1 MTRQSMVVRWE
12 EAMMMLRTIAT
23 ASAIA
28 LFATTRTLAQQPAP
42 PPTTPYGMPISIETA
57 KRAMTAA
64 EAEAAKNNWA
74 MAIAIVD
81 TGGNLVM
88 LHRLDN
94 TQLASIRL
102 AEGKAR
108 TSVEFRR
115 PTKALE
121 DAAGSGGGVGL
132 RYLTFGA
139 TIAEGGVPIIVDGKI
154 IGAIGASGG
163 ASQQDAQVAKAGA
176 DAAGPAAA
184 VGSSTPPGTGTTTPT
199 GR

>member
-1 MTRQSMVVRWE
+1 MIT
-12 EAMMMLRTIAT
+12 LRTMAT

-28 LFATTRTLAQQPAP
+28 LLAALPARAQQQAPAP
-42 PPTTPYGMPISIETA
+42 PPVVPYGMSIAMDAA
-57 KRAMTAA
+57 KKAMTAA
-64 EAEAAKNNWA
+64 EAEAARNNWA

-81 TGGNLVM
+81 TGGHLVM

-94 TQLASIRL
+94 TQIGSVRV

-115 PTKALE
+115 PTKVLE

-132 RYLTFGA
+132 RYLTLGMV
-139 TIAEGGVPIIVDGKI
+139 IAEGGVPIIAEGKV

-163 ASQQDAQVAKAGA
+163 SSQQDAQVAKAGA
-176 DAAGPAAA
+176 DAVGSTAMT
-184 VGSSTPPGTGTTTPT
+184 GSSTQPATGTSAPASK
-199 GR
+199 

>member
-1 MTRQSMVVRWE
+1 MITLKTM
-12 EAMMMLRTIAT
+12 AT

-28 LFATTRTLAQQPAP
+28 LLAALPARAQQQAPAP
-42 PPTTPYGMPISIETA
+42 PPVIPYGMSISMEAA
-57 KRAMTAA
+57 KKAMAAA

-81 TGGNLVM
+81 TGGHLVM

-94 TQLASIRL
+94 TQIGSVRV

-108 TSVEFRR
+108 TSAEFRR
-115 PTKALE
+115 PTKVLE

-132 RYLTFGA
+132 RYLTLGMVL
-139 TIAEGGVPIIVDGKI
+139 AEGGVPIIADGKL

-176 DAAGPAAA
+176 DAG
-184 VGSSTPPGTGTTTPT
+184 GSTIASGSTTPTTGTSTPPATGATAPA
-199 GR
+199 GK

>member
-1 MTRQSMVVRWE
+1 MTS
-12 EAMMMLRTIAT
+12 LRIIAT

-28 LFATTRTLAQQPAP
+28 LFAAIPTKAQQPAP
-42 PPTTPYGMPISIETA
+42 PPATPYGAPISIETA
-57 KRAMTAA
+57 KKAMTAA
-64 EAEAAKNNWA
+64 EAEAAKNNWG

-81 TGGNLVM
+81 SGGNLVM
-88 LHRLDN
+88 LHRMDN
-94 TQLASIRL
+94 TQLGSIRI

-108 TSVEFRR
+108 TAVDFRR

-139 TIAEGGVPIIVDGKI
+139 TIAEGGVPIITDGKI
-154 IGAIGASGG
+154 IGAIGASGA

-176 DAAGPAAA
+176 DAVGGAAA
-184 VGSSTPPGTGTTTPT
+184 VGSSTPSATGMGAPAS
-199 GR
+199 R

>member
-1 MTRQSMVVRWE
+1 
-12 EAMMMLRTIAT
+12 MMGLRTIMA
-23 ASAIA
+23 ASVIA
-28 LFATTRTLAQQPAP
+28 LSAAPALAQQQAPAP
-42 PPTTPYGMPISIETA
+42 PPRISYGMPISLEEA
-57 KRAMTAA
+57 KKAMAAA

-81 TGGNLVM
+81 AGGNLVM
-88 LHRLDN
+88 LHRMDD
-94 TQLASIRL
+94 TQIGSIRV

-132 RYLTFGA
+132 RMLTLGA
-139 TIAEGGVPIIVDGKI
+139 TIAEGGVPIIIDGKV

-176 DAAGPAAA
+176 EAI
-184 VGSSTPPGTGTTTPT
+184 GSTTATGSTTPPPTGTTK
-199 GR
+199 